1 MSAAAGGGDDDGMA
15 YLAVYSERLVQMVEH
30 KLEDSMQR
38 LLMPAAHSADIV
50 QEVKALCS
58 LGGCKGGTIM
68 KIVTYLLERDAKT
81 KEIADTFGINISTAH
96 RSLERLEQHG
106 FASKEERSRLWT
118 LNKRRFPLLY
128 SLSRTSTVILSTRKS

>member
-1 MSAAAGGGDDDGMA
+1 LSAAGDDGAA

-30 KLEDSMQR
+30 KLEGSMER
-38 LLMPAAHSADIV
+38 LLMPVAHSADIV
-50 QEVKALCS
+50 QEVKALCT
-58 LGGCKGGTIM
+58 LGGKGETIM
-68 KIVTYLLERDAKT
+68 KVATYLLEKDARA
-81 KEIADTFGINISTAH
+81 KEVADAFGINVSTAH

-106 FASKEERSRLWT
+106 FASKDQRSRLWT